1 MFGLEILK
9 SRLKDAPK
17 TSGVYLFKNKKDIPI
32 YIGKAIN
39 IKRRLSNY
47 GNLPKLPRRL
57 QKMVSQ
63 TVNIDFELTESERN
77 ALLLEALLIK
87 KFSPR
92 YNIRLKDDKS
102 FPLIKITNGAFPRLT
117 RFRNDF
123 SNEDKV
129 FGPFTSAL
137 KTDKVIKILQKSF
150 KLRSCN
156 DSEFKNRT
164 RPCLLY
170 DLKQCSAPCVSKVD
184 ENEYKNQ
191 VSDTIKF
198 FQGSQ
203 KKIFNKLEKQMVY
216 FSESQNYEKAAE
228 LRDSIQSLNYIIR
241 EEVKI
246 STQETNFDYIHIDN
260 KKHFSIYI
268 GFIRYGRYLGGNLIY
283 YSDKF
288 EEDIDPTSLIIQF
301 YLKSFRPKKIII
313 SKKIQGYNELKSIMK
328 ENYKIDVSLK
338 SNNIVGIQKISNLTA
353 KRNDKEVSLQKQK
366 YVNNQEILNLLK
378 IKFNIKNNV
387 ERVEAYD
394 NSFFGN
400 NYAVASYVVFNEEGF
415 SIKDSRTYKFKDY
428 DLKKFGDA
436 DLMRKVFKSRFSKD
450 DKILPDIIIIDG
462 AQPYLKICQEA
473 INESGINEDIKLI
486 GVSKGF
492 KRDFRFDRYH
502 LINEKNLS
510 LKDNPQIE
518 GFIQKMRDQAHK
530 LSKKNSMKRMSDS
543 LKTSFLDD
551 IDGIGK
557 VKKMRVINFFGSVQ
571 NLKRANRDELTQIKG
586 LNSKNIK
593 AILDKING

>member
-1 MFGLEILK
+1 MIGLEILK
-9 SRLKDAPK
+9 NRIKEAPK

-102 FPLIKITNGAFPRLT
+102 FPLIKITNGNFPRLT

-123 SNEDKV
+123 HQDDRV

-150 KLRSCN
+150 KLRSCS
-156 DSEFKNRT
+156 DLEFKNRK
-164 RPCLLY
+164 RPCLLF
-170 DLKQCSAPCVSKVD
+170 DLKQCSAPCVQYV
-184 ENEYKNQ
+184 NQ
-191 VSDTIKF
+191 QDYEQQVNDTIKF
-198 FQGSQ
+198 FQGNQ
-203 KKIFNKLEKQMVY
+203 KSIFNKLEKQMIF
-216 FSESQNYEKAAE
+216 FSKNENYEKAAE
-228 LRDSIQSLNYIIR
+228 VRDSLQSLNYIIR

-246 STQETNFDYIHIDN
+246 GNQDANYDYIHIND
-260 KKHFSIYI
+260 KGYFSIFI

-283 YSDKF
+283 YSEKVED
-288 EEDIDPTSLIIQF
+288 DIDATSLIIQF
-301 YLKSFRPKKIII
+301 YLKSFRPNKIILSKKII
-313 SKKIQGYNELKSIMK
+313 GYSELKSIMND
-328 ENYKIDVSLK
+328 NYKIDTIIKKNSIPGMK
-338 SNNIVGIQKISNLTA
+338 QISKLALN
-353 KRNDKEVSLQKQK
+353 KNDKEVLLQKQK
-366 YVNNQEILNLLK
+366 YQSNNEILELLK
-378 IKFNIKNNV
+378 YRFKINYPI
-387 ERVEAYD
+387 ERIEAYD

-400 NYAVASYVVFNEEGF
+400 NYAVSSYVVFNEDGF

-436 DLMRKVFKSRFSKD
+436 DLMRKVFEARFSKD
-450 DKILPDIIIIDG
+450 DKVLPDIIIIDG
-462 AQPYLKICQEA
+462 GLPYLKIC
-473 INESGINEDIKLI
+473 NEITQKNGIKEDIFLI
-486 GVSKGF
+486 GVSKGY

-502 LINEKNLS
+502 TSKERNIS
-510 LKDNPQIE
+510 LKEVPQIE
-518 GFIQKMRDQAHK
+518 GFIQKMRDKAHN

-543 LKTSFLDD
+543 LKTSFLDG
-551 IDGIGK
+551 ISGIGK
-557 VKKMRVINFFGSVQ
+557 IKKMRVINFFGNVQ
-571 NLKRANRDELTQIKG
+571 NLKQATRDELIQIKG
-586 LNSKNIK
+586 LNSKNIQD
-593 AILDKING
+593 ILDKING

>member
-1 MFGLEILK
+1 MIGLEVLK
-9 SRLKDAPK
+9 NRIKEAPR
-17 TSGVYLFKNKKDIPI
+17 TSGVYLFKNKKDVPI

-102 FPLIKITNGAFPRLT
+102 FPLIKITDGQFPRLT

-123 SNEDKV
+123 HQDDRV

-150 KLRSCN
+150 KLRSCT
-156 DSEFKNRT
+156 DLEFKNRK
-164 RPCLLY
+164 RPCLLF
-170 DLKQCSAPCVSKVD
+170 DLKQCSAPCVKYVSQKD
-184 ENEYKNQ
+184 YEKQ

-203 KKIFNKLEKQMVY
+203 KSIFDKLEKQMIF
-216 FSESQNYEKAAE
+216 FSKNENYEKAAE
-228 LRDSIQSLNYIIR
+228 VRDSIQSLNYIIR
-241 EEVKI
+241 EEIKVGN
-246 STQETNFDYIHIDN
+246 QDANYDYIYIND
-260 KKHFSIYI
+260 KGYFSIFI

-283 YSDKF
+283 YSEKVED
-288 EEDIDPTSLIIQF
+288 DIDATSLIIQF
-301 YLKSFRPKKIII
+301 YLKSFRPNKIILSKKII
-313 SKKIQGYNELKSIMK
+313 GYLELKSIMN
-328 ENYKIDVSLK
+328 ENYKIETSLR
-338 SNNIVGIQKISNLTA
+338 NNTIPGIRQISKLTLN
-353 KRNDKEVSLQKQK
+353 KNDKEVLLQKQK
-366 YVNNQEILNLLK
+366 YQSSKEILELLK
-378 IKFNIKNNV
+378 YRFGISHSI
-387 ERVEAYD
+387 ERIEAYD

-400 NYAVASYVVFNEEGF
+400 NYAVSSYVVFNEDGF

-436 DLMRKVFKSRFSKD
+436 DLMRKVFEARFSKD
-450 DKILPDIIIIDG
+450 DKVLPDIMIIDG
-462 AQPYLKICQEA
+462 GMPYLKICKE
-473 INESGINEDIKLI
+473 IIEKNGIKEDIFLI

-502 LINEKNLS
+502 TSKERNIS
-510 LKDNPQIE
+510 LREVPQIE
-518 GFIQKMRDQAHK
+518 GFIQKMRDKAHN

-543 LKTSFLDD
+543 LKTSFLDG
-551 IDGIGK
+551 IAGIGK
-557 VKKMRVINFFGSVQ
+557 IKKMRVINFFGNVQ
-571 NLKRANRDELTQIKG
+571 NLKQSTRDELIQIKG
-586 LNSKNIK
+586 LNSKNIQD
-593 AILDKING
+593 ILDKING

>member
-462 AQPYLKICQEA
+462 AHPYLKICQEA

>member
-283 YSDKF
+283 YSGKF

-313 SKKIQGYNELKSIMK
+313 SKRIQGYNELKSIMK

-387 ERVEAYD
+387 ERIEAYD

-473 INESGINEDIKLI
+473 INESGIHENIKLI

-510 LKDNPQIE
+510 LKGNPQIE

>member
-1 MFGLEILK
+1 MIGLEVLK
-9 SRLKDAPK
+9 NRLKEAPK

-32 YIGKAIN
+32 YIGKAIY

-102 FPLIKITNGAFPRLT
+102 FPLIKITDGQFPRLT

-123 SNEDKV
+123 HQDDRV

-150 KLRSCN
+150 KLRSCT
-156 DSEFKNRT
+156 DLEFKNRK
-164 RPCLLY
+164 RPCLLF
-170 DLKQCSAPCVSKVD
+170 DLKQCSAPCVKYVSQKD
-184 ENEYKNQ
+184 YEKQ

-203 KKIFNKLEKQMVY
+203 KSIFDKLEKQMIF
-216 FSESQNYEKAAE
+216 FSKNENYEKAAE
-228 LRDSIQSLNYIIR
+228 VRDSIQSLNYIIR
-241 EEVKI
+241 EEIKVGN
-246 STQETNFDYIHIDN
+246 QDTNYDYIYIND
-260 KKHFSIYI
+260 KGYFSIFI

-283 YSDKF
+283 YSEKVED
-288 EEDIDPTSLIIQF
+288 DIDATSLIIQF
-301 YLKSFRPKKIII
+301 YLKSFRPNKIILSKKII
-313 SKKIQGYNELKSIMK
+313 GYLELKSIMN
-328 ENYKIDVSLK
+328 ENYKIETSLR
-338 SNNIVGIQKISNLTA
+338 NNTIPGIRQISKLTLN
-353 KRNDKEVSLQKQK
+353 KNDKEVLLQKQK
-366 YVNNQEILNLLK
+366 YQSSKEILELLK
-378 IKFNIKNNV
+378 YRFGISHSI
-387 ERVEAYD
+387 ERIEAYD

-400 NYAVASYVVFNEEGF
+400 NYAVSSYVVFNEDGF

-436 DLMRKVFKSRFSKD
+436 DLMRKVFEARFSKD
-450 DKILPDIIIIDG
+450 DKVLPDIMIIDG
-462 AQPYLKICQEA
+462 GMPYLKICKE
-473 INESGINEDIKLI
+473 IIEKNGIKEDIFLI

-502 LINEKNLS
+502 TSKERNIS
-510 LKDNPQIE
+510 LREVPQIE
-518 GFIQKMRDQAHK
+518 GFIQKMRDKAHN

-543 LKTSFLDD
+543 LKTSFLDG
-551 IDGIGK
+551 IAGIGK
-557 VKKMRVINFFGSVQ
+557 IKKMRVINFFGNVQ
-571 NLKRANRDELTQIKG
+571 NLKQSTRDELIQIKG
-586 LNSKNIK
+586 LNSKNIQD
-593 AILDKING
+593 ILDKING

>member
-283 YSDKF
+283 YSGKF

-473 INESGINEDIKLI
+473 INESGINENIKLI

-502 LINEKNLS
+502 LIDEKNLS

>member
-338 SNNIVGIQKISNLTA
+338 SNNIEGIQKISNLTA

-473 INESGINEDIKLI
+473 INESGINENIKLI

>member
-283 YSDKF
+283 YSGKF

-387 ERVEAYD
+387 ERIEAYD

-462 AQPYLKICQEA
+462 AYPYLKICQEA
-473 INESGINEDIKLI
+473 INESGIHENIKLI

-502 LINEKNLS
+502 LLDEKNLS

>member
-123 SNEDKV
+123 SNEDRV

-301 YLKSFRPKKIII
+301 YLKSFRPKKLII

-462 AQPYLKICQEA
+462 AHPYLKICQEA

-571 NLKRANRDELTQIKG
+571 NLKRANKDELTQIKG

>member
-1 MFGLEILK
+1 MIGLEVLK
-9 SRLKDAPK
+9 NRIKEAPK

-102 FPLIKITNGAFPRLT
+102 FPLIKITDGQFPRLT

-123 SNEDKV
+123 HQDDRV

-150 KLRSCN
+150 KLRSCS
-156 DSEFKNRT
+156 DLEFKNRK
-164 RPCLLY
+164 RPCLLF
-170 DLKQCSAPCVSKVD
+170 DLKQCSAPCVKYVSQKD
-184 ENEYKNQ
+184 YEKQ

-203 KKIFNKLEKQMVY
+203 KSIFDKLEKQMIF
-216 FSESQNYEKAAE
+216 FSKNKNYEKAAE
-228 LRDSIQSLNYIIR
+228 VRDSIQSLNYIIR
-241 EEVKI
+241 EEIKVGN
-246 STQETNFDYIHIDN
+246 QDTNYDYIYIND
-260 KKHFSIYI
+260 KGYFSIFI

-283 YSDKF
+283 YSEKVED
-288 EEDIDPTSLIIQF
+288 DIDATSLIIQF
-301 YLKSFRPKKIII
+301 YLKSFRPNKIILSKKII
-313 SKKIQGYNELKSIMK
+313 GYLELKSIMN
-328 ENYKIDVSLK
+328 ENYKIETSLR
-338 SNNIVGIQKISNLTA
+338 NNTIPGIRQISKLTLN
-353 KRNDKEVSLQKQK
+353 KNDKEVLLQKQK
-366 YVNNQEILNLLK
+366 YQSSKEILELLK
-378 IKFNIKNNV
+378 YRFGISHSI
-387 ERVEAYD
+387 ERIEAYD

-400 NYAVASYVVFNEEGF
+400 NYAVSSYVVFNEDGF

-436 DLMRKVFKSRFSKD
+436 DLMRKVFEARFSKD
-450 DKILPDIIIIDG
+450 DKVLPDIMIIDG
-462 AQPYLKICQEA
+462 GMPYLKICKE
-473 INESGINEDIKLI
+473 IIEKNGIKEDIFLI

-502 LINEKNLS
+502 TSKERNIS
-510 LKDNPQIE
+510 LREVPQIE
-518 GFIQKMRDQAHK
+518 GFIQKMRDKAHN

-543 LKTSFLDD
+543 LKTSFLDG
-551 IDGIGK
+551 IAGIGK
-557 VKKMRVINFFGSVQ
+557 IKKMRVINFFGNVQ
-571 NLKRANRDELTQIKG
+571 NLKQSTRDELIQIKG
-586 LNSKNIK
+586 LNSKNIQD
-593 AILDKING
+593 ILDKING

>member
-473 INESGINEDIKLI
+473 INESGINENIKLI

-502 LINEKNLS
+502 LIDEKNLS

>member
-1 MFGLEILK
+1 MIGLEILK
-9 SRLKDAPK
+9 NRIKEAPK

-102 FPLIKITNGAFPRLT
+102 FPLIKITNGNFPRLT

-123 SNEDKV
+123 HQDDRV

-150 KLRSCN
+150 KLRSCS
-156 DSEFKNRT
+156 DLEFKNRK
-164 RPCLLY
+164 RPCLLF
-170 DLKQCSAPCVSKVD
+170 DLKQCSAPCVQYV
-184 ENEYKNQ
+184 NQ
-191 VSDTIKF
+191 QDYEQQVNDTIKF
-198 FQGSQ
+198 FQGNQ
-203 KKIFNKLEKQMVY
+203 KSIFNKLEKQMIF
-216 FSESQNYEKAAE
+216 FSKNENYEKAAE
-228 LRDSIQSLNYIIR
+228 VRDSLQSLNYIIR

-246 STQETNFDYIHIDN
+246 GNQDANYDYIHIND
-260 KKHFSIYI
+260 KDYFSIFI

-283 YSDKF
+283 YSEKVED
-288 EEDIDPTSLIIQF
+288 DIDATSLIIQF
-301 YLKSFRPKKIII
+301 YLKSFRPNKIILSKKII
-313 SKKIQGYNELKSIMK
+313 GYSELKSIMND
-328 ENYKIDVSLK
+328 NYKIDTIIKKNSIPGMK
-338 SNNIVGIQKISNLTA
+338 QISKLALN
-353 KRNDKEVSLQKQK
+353 KNDKEVLLQKQK
-366 YVNNQEILNLLK
+366 YQSNNEILELLK
-378 IKFNIKNNV
+378 YRFKINYPI
-387 ERVEAYD
+387 ERIEAYD

-400 NYAVASYVVFNEEGF
+400 NYAVSSYVVFNEDGF

-436 DLMRKVFKSRFSKD
+436 DLMRKVFEARFSKD
-450 DKILPDIIIIDG
+450 DKVLPDIIIIDG
-462 AQPYLKICQEA
+462 GLPYLKIC
-473 INESGINEDIKLI
+473 NEIIQKNGIKEDIFLI
-486 GVSKGF
+486 GVSKGY

-502 LINEKNLS
+502 TSKERNIS
-510 LKDNPQIE
+510 LKEVPQIE
-518 GFIQKMRDQAHK
+518 GFIQKMRDKAHN

-543 LKTSFLDD
+543 LKTSFLDG
-551 IDGIGK
+551 ISGIGK
-557 VKKMRVINFFGSVQ
+557 IKKMRVINF
-571 NLKRANRDELTQIKG
+571 LEMC
-586 LNSKNIK
+586 
-593 AILDKING
+593 KI

>member
-1 MFGLEILK
+1 MIGLEILK
-9 SRLKDAPK
+9 NRIKEAPK

-102 FPLIKITNGAFPRLT
+102 FPLIKITNGNFPRLT

-123 SNEDKV
+123 HQDDRV

-150 KLRSCN
+150 KLRSCS
-156 DSEFKNRT
+156 DLEFKNRK
-164 RPCLLY
+164 RPCLLF
-170 DLKQCSAPCVSKVD
+170 DLKQCSAPCVQYV
-184 ENEYKNQ
+184 NQ
-191 VSDTIKF
+191 QDYEQQVNDTIKF
-198 FQGSQ
+198 FQGNQ
-203 KKIFNKLEKQMVY
+203 KSIFNKLEKQMIF
-216 FSESQNYEKAAE
+216 FSKNENYEKAAE
-228 LRDSIQSLNYIIR
+228 VRDSLQSLNYIIR

-246 STQETNFDYIHIDN
+246 GNQDANYDYIHIND
-260 KKHFSIYI
+260 KGYFSIFI

-283 YSDKF
+283 YSEKVED
-288 EEDIDPTSLIIQF
+288 DIDATSLIIQF
-301 YLKSFRPKKIII
+301 YLKSFRPNKIILSKKII
-313 SKKIQGYNELKSIMK
+313 GYSELKSIMND
-328 ENYKIDVSLK
+328 NYKIDTIIKKNSIPGMK
-338 SNNIVGIQKISNLTA
+338 QISKLALN
-353 KRNDKEVSLQKQK
+353 KNDKEVLLQKQK
-366 YVNNQEILNLLK
+366 YQSNNEILELLK
-378 IKFNIKNNV
+378 YRFKINYSI
-387 ERVEAYD
+387 ERIEAYD

-400 NYAVASYVVFNEEGF
+400 NYAVSSYVVFNEDGF

-436 DLMRKVFKSRFSKD
+436 DLMRKVFEARFSKD
-450 DKILPDIIIIDG
+450 DKVLPDIIIIDG
-462 AQPYLKICQEA
+462 GFPYLKIC
-473 INESGINEDIKLI
+473 NEIIQKNGIKEDIFLI
-486 GVSKGF
+486 GVSKGY

-502 LINEKNLS
+502 TSKERNIS
-510 LKDNPQIE
+510 LKEVPQIE
-518 GFIQKMRDQAHK
+518 GFIQKMRDKAHN

-543 LKTSFLDD
+543 LKTSFLDG
-551 IDGIGK
+551 ISGIGK
-557 VKKMRVINFFGSVQ
+557 IKKMRVINFFGNVQ
-571 NLKRANRDELTQIKG
+571 NLKQATRDELIQIKG
-586 LNSKNIK
+586 LNSKNIQD
-593 AILDKING
+593 ILDKING

>member
-288 EEDIDPTSLIIQF
+288 EEDIDHTSLIIQF

-473 INESGINEDIKLI
+473 INESGINENIKLI

>member
-1 MFGLEILK
+1 MIGLEVLK
-9 SRLKDAPK
+9 NRIKEAPK

-102 FPLIKITNGAFPRLT
+102 FPLIKITDGQFPRLT

-123 SNEDKV
+123 HQDDRV

-150 KLRSCN
+150 KLRSCS
-156 DSEFKNRT
+156 DLEFKNRK
-164 RPCLLY
+164 RPCLLF
-170 DLKQCSAPCVSKVD
+170 DLKQCSAPCVKYVSQKD
-184 ENEYKNQ
+184 YEKQ
-191 VSDTIKF
+191 VGDTIKF

-203 KKIFNKLEKQMVY
+203 KSIFDKLEKQMIF
-216 FSESQNYEKAAE
+216 FSKNENYEKAAE
-228 LRDSIQSLNYIIR
+228 VRDSIQSLNYIIR
-241 EEVKI
+241 EEIKVGN
-246 STQETNFDYIHIDN
+246 QDTNYDYIYIND
-260 KKHFSIYI
+260 KGYFSIFI

-283 YSDKF
+283 YSEKVED
-288 EEDIDPTSLIIQF
+288 DIDATSLIIQF
-301 YLKSFRPKKIII
+301 YLKSFRPNKIILSKKII
-313 SKKIQGYNELKSIMK
+313 GYLELKSIMN
-328 ENYKIDVSLK
+328 ENYKIETSLR
-338 SNNIVGIQKISNLTA
+338 NNTIPGIRQISKLTLN
-353 KRNDKEVSLQKQK
+353 KNDKEVLLQKQK
-366 YVNNQEILNLLK
+366 YQSSKEILELLK
-378 IKFNIKNNV
+378 YRFGIGHSI
-387 ERVEAYD
+387 ERIEAYD

-400 NYAVASYVVFNEEGF
+400 NYAVSSYVVFNEDGF

-436 DLMRKVFKSRFSKD
+436 DLMRKVFEARFSKD
-450 DKILPDIIIIDG
+450 DKVLPDIMIIDG
-462 AQPYLKICQEA
+462 GMPYLKICKE
-473 INESGINEDIKLI
+473 IIEKNGIKEDIFLI

-502 LINEKNLS
+502 TSKERNIS
-510 LKDNPQIE
+510 LREVPQIE
-518 GFIQKMRDQAHK
+518 GFIQKMRDKAHN

-543 LKTSFLDD
+543 LKTSFLDG
-551 IDGIGK
+551 IAGIGK
-557 VKKMRVINFFGSVQ
+557 IKKMRVINFFGNVQ
-571 NLKRANRDELTQIKG
+571 NLKQSTRDELIQIKG
-586 LNSKNIK
+586 LNSKNIQD
-593 AILDKING
+593 ILDKING

>member
-1 MFGLEILK
+1 MIGLEVLK
-9 SRLKDAPK
+9 NRIKEAPK

-102 FPLIKITNGAFPRLT
+102 FPLIKITDGQFPRLT

-123 SNEDKV
+123 HQDDRV

-150 KLRSCN
+150 KLRSCT
-156 DSEFKNRT
+156 DLEFKNRK
-164 RPCLLY
+164 RPCLLF
-170 DLKQCSAPCVSKVD
+170 DLKQCSAPCVKYVSQKD
-184 ENEYKNQ
+184 YEKQ
-191 VSDTIKF
+191 VGDTIKF

-203 KKIFNKLEKQMVY
+203 KSIFDKLEKQMIF
-216 FSESQNYEKAAE
+216 FSKNENYEKAAE
-228 LRDSIQSLNYIIR
+228 VRDSIQSLNYIIR
-241 EEVKI
+241 EEIKVGN
-246 STQETNFDYIHIDN
+246 QDANYDYIYIND
-260 KKHFSIYI
+260 KGYFSIFI

-283 YSDKF
+283 YSEKVED
-288 EEDIDPTSLIIQF
+288 DIDATSLIIQF
-301 YLKSFRPKKIII
+301 YLKSFRPNKIILSKKII
-313 SKKIQGYNELKSIMK
+313 GYLELKSIMN
-328 ENYKIDVSLK
+328 ENYKIETSLR
-338 SNNIVGIQKISNLTA
+338 NNTIPGIRQISKLTLN
-353 KRNDKEVSLQKQK
+353 KNDKEVLLQKQK
-366 YVNNQEILNLLK
+366 YQSSKEILELLK
-378 IKFNIKNNV
+378 YRFGISHSI
-387 ERVEAYD
+387 ERIEAYD

-400 NYAVASYVVFNEEGF
+400 NYAVSSYVVFNEDGF

-436 DLMRKVFKSRFSKD
+436 DLMRKVFEARFSKD
-450 DKILPDIIIIDG
+450 DKVLPDIMIIDG
-462 AQPYLKICQEA
+462 GIPYLKICKE
-473 INESGINEDIKLI
+473 IIEKNGIKEDIFLI

-502 LINEKNLS
+502 TSKERNIS
-510 LKDNPQIE
+510 LREVPQIE
-518 GFIQKMRDQAHK
+518 GFIQKMRDKAHN

-543 LKTSFLDD
+543 LKTSFLDG
-551 IDGIGK
+551 IAGIGK
-557 VKKMRVINFFGSVQ
+557 IKKMRVINFFGNVQ
-571 NLKRANRDELTQIKG
+571 NLKQSTRDELIQIKG
-586 LNSKNIK
+586 LNSKNIQD
-593 AILDKING
+593 ILDKING

>member
-1 MFGLEILK
+1 MIGLEVLK
-9 SRLKDAPK
+9 NRIKEAPK

-102 FPLIKITNGAFPRLT
+102 FPLIKITDGQFPRLT

-123 SNEDKV
+123 HQDDRV

-150 KLRSCN
+150 KLRSCT
-156 DSEFKNRT
+156 DLEFKNRK
-164 RPCLLY
+164 RPCLLF
-170 DLKQCSAPCVSKVD
+170 DLKQCSAPCVKYVSQKD
-184 ENEYKNQ
+184 YEKQ
-191 VSDTIKF
+191 VGDTIKF

-203 KKIFNKLEKQMVY
+203 KSIFDKLEKQMIF
-216 FSESQNYEKAAE
+216 FSKNENYEKAAE
-228 LRDSIQSLNYIIR
+228 VRDSIQSLNYIIR
-241 EEVKI
+241 EEIKVGN
-246 STQETNFDYIHIDN
+246 QDTNYDYIYIND
-260 KKHFSIYI
+260 KGYFSIFI

-283 YSDKF
+283 YSEKVED
-288 EEDIDPTSLIIQF
+288 DIDATSLIIQF
-301 YLKSFRPKKIII
+301 YLKSFRPNKIILSKKII
-313 SKKIQGYNELKSIMK
+313 GYLELKSIMN
-328 ENYKIDVSLK
+328 ENYKIETSLR
-338 SNNIVGIQKISNLTA
+338 NNTIPGIRQISKLTLN
-353 KRNDKEVSLQKQK
+353 KNDKEVLLQKQK
-366 YVNNQEILNLLK
+366 YQSSKEILELLK
-378 IKFNIKNNV
+378 YRFGIGHSI
-387 ERVEAYD
+387 ERIEAYD

-400 NYAVASYVVFNEEGF
+400 NYAVSSYVVFNEDGF

-436 DLMRKVFKSRFSKD
+436 DLMRKVFEARFSKD
-450 DKILPDIIIIDG
+450 DKVLPDIMIIDG
-462 AQPYLKICQEA
+462 GMPYLKICKE
-473 INESGINEDIKLI
+473 IIEKNGIKEDIFLI

-502 LINEKNLS
+502 TSKERNIS
-510 LKDNPQIE
+510 LREVPQIE
-518 GFIQKMRDQAHK
+518 GFIQKMRDKAHN

-543 LKTSFLDD
+543 LKTSFLDG
-551 IDGIGK
+551 IAGIGK
-557 VKKMRVINFFGSVQ
+557 IKKMRVINFFGNVQ
-571 NLKRANRDELTQIKG
+571 NLKQSTRDELIQIKG
-586 LNSKNIK
+586 LNSKNIQD
-593 AILDKING
+593 ILDKING

>member
-9 SRLKDAPK
+9 SKLKDAPK

-288 EEDIDPTSLIIQF
+288 EEDIDPNSLIIQF

-313 SKKIQGYNELKSIMK
+313 SKKIQGFKELKSIMK

-378 IKFNIKNNV
+378 NKFNIKNNV

-415 SIKDSRTYKFKDY
+415 SVKDSRTYKFKDY

-473 INESGINEDIKLI
+473 INESGINENIKLI

-502 LINEKNLS
+502 LIDEKNLS

>member
-47 GNLPKLPRRL
+47 SNLPKLPRRL

-191 VSDTIKF
+191 VNDTIKF

-473 INESGINEDIKLI
+473 INESGINENIKLI

>member
-184 ENEYKNQ
+184 KNEYKNQ

-338 SNNIVGIQKISNLTA
+338 SNNIEGIQKISNLTA

-473 INESGINEDIKLI
+473 INESGINENIKLI

>member
-473 INESGINEDIKLI
+473 INESGINENIKLI

-502 LINEKNLS
+502 LIDEKNLS

-571 NLKRANRDELTQIKG
+571 NLKQANRDELTQIKG

>member
-1 MFGLEILK
+1 MIGLEVLK
-9 SRLKDAPK
+9 NRIKEAPK

-102 FPLIKITNGAFPRLT
+102 FPLIKITDGQFPRLT

-123 SNEDKV
+123 HQDDRV

-150 KLRSCN
+150 KLRSCT
-156 DSEFKNRT
+156 DLEFKNRK
-164 RPCLLY
+164 RPCLLF
-170 DLKQCSAPCVSKVD
+170 DLKQCSAPCVKYVSQKD
-184 ENEYKNQ
+184 YEKQ
-191 VSDTIKF
+191 VGDTIKF

-203 KKIFNKLEKQMVY
+203 KSIFDKLEKQMIF
-216 FSESQNYEKAAE
+216 FSKNENYEKAAE
-228 LRDSIQSLNYIIR
+228 VRDSIQSLNYIIR
-241 EEVKI
+241 EEIKI
-246 STQETNFDYIHIDN
+246 GNQDANYDYIYIND
-260 KKHFSIYI
+260 KGYFSIFI

-283 YSDKF
+283 YSEKVED
-288 EEDIDPTSLIIQF
+288 DIDATSLIIQF
-301 YLKSFRPKKIII
+301 YLKSFRPNKIILSKKII
-313 SKKIQGYNELKSIMK
+313 GYLELKSIMN
-328 ENYKIDVSLK
+328 ENYKIETSLR
-338 SNNIVGIQKISNLTA
+338 NNTIPGIRQISKLTLN
-353 KRNDKEVSLQKQK
+353 KNDKEVLLQKQK
-366 YVNNQEILNLLK
+366 YQSSKEILELLK
-378 IKFNIKNNV
+378 YRFGISHSI
-387 ERVEAYD
+387 ERIEAYD

-400 NYAVASYVVFNEEGF
+400 NYAVSSYVVFNEDGF

-436 DLMRKVFKSRFSKD
+436 DLMRKVFEARFSKD
-450 DKILPDIIIIDG
+450 DKVLPDIMIIDG
-462 AQPYLKICQEA
+462 GMPYLKICKE
-473 INESGINEDIKLI
+473 IIEKNGIKEDIFLI

-502 LINEKNLS
+502 TSRERNIS
-510 LKDNPQIE
+510 LREVPQIE
-518 GFIQKMRDQAHK
+518 GFIQKMRDKAHN

-543 LKTSFLDD
+543 LKTSFLDG
-551 IDGIGK
+551 IAGIGK
-557 VKKMRVINFFGSVQ
+557 IKKMRVINFFGNVQ
-571 NLKRANRDELTQIKG
+571 NLKQSTRDELIQIKG
-586 LNSKNIK
+586 LNSKNIQD
-593 AILDKING
+593 ILDKING

>member
-301 YLKSFRPKKIII
+301 YLKSFRPKKIIF

-328 ENYKIDVSLK
+328 ENYKIDV
-338 SNNIVGIQKISNLTA
+338 
-353 KRNDKEVSLQKQK
+353 
-366 YVNNQEILNLLK
+366 
-378 IKFNIKNNV
+378 
-387 ERVEAYD
+387 
-394 NSFFGN
+394 
-400 NYAVASYVVFNEEGF
+400 
-415 SIKDSRTYKFKDY
+415 
-428 DLKKFGDA
+428 
-436 DLMRKVFKSRFSKD
+436 
-450 DKILPDIIIIDG
+450 
-462 AQPYLKICQEA
+462 
-473 INESGINEDIKLI
+473 
-486 GVSKGF
+486 
-492 KRDFRFDRYH
+492 
-502 LINEKNLS
+502 LS
-510 LKDNPQIE
+510 LIH
-518 GFIQKMRDQAHK
+518 I
-530 LSKKNSMKRMSDS
+530 
-543 LKTSFLDD
+543 
-551 IDGIGK
+551 
-557 VKKMRVINFFGSVQ
+557 
-571 NLKRANRDELTQIKG
+571 
-586 LNSKNIK
+586 
-593 AILDKING
+593 

>member
-1 MFGLEILK
+1 MIGLEILK
-9 SRLKDAPK
+9 NRIKEAPK

-102 FPLIKITNGAFPRLT
+102 FPLIKITNGNFPRLT

-123 SNEDKV
+123 HQDDRV

-150 KLRSCN
+150 KLRSCS
-156 DSEFKNRT
+156 DLEFKNRK
-164 RPCLLY
+164 RPCLLF
-170 DLKQCSAPCVSKVD
+170 DLKQCSAPCVQYV
-184 ENEYKNQ
+184 NQ
-191 VSDTIKF
+191 QDYEQQVNDTIKF
-198 FQGSQ
+198 FQGNQ
-203 KKIFNKLEKQMVY
+203 KSIFNKLEKQMIF
-216 FSESQNYEKAAE
+216 FSKNENYEKAAE
-228 LRDSIQSLNYIIR
+228 VRDSLQSLNYIIR

-246 STQETNFDYIHIDN
+246 GNQDANYDYIHIND
-260 KKHFSIYI
+260 KDYFSIFI

-283 YSDKF
+283 YSEKVED
-288 EEDIDPTSLIIQF
+288 DIDATSLIIQF
-301 YLKSFRPKKIII
+301 YLKSFRPNKIILSKKII
-313 SKKIQGYNELKSIMK
+313 GYSELKSIMND
-328 ENYKIDVSLK
+328 NYKIETIIKKNSIPGMK
-338 SNNIVGIQKISNLTA
+338 QISKLALN
-353 KRNDKEVSLQKQK
+353 KNDKEVLLQKQK
-366 YVNNQEILNLLK
+366 YQSNNEILELLK
-378 IKFNIKNNV
+378 YRFKINYPI
-387 ERVEAYD
+387 ERIEAYD

-400 NYAVASYVVFNEEGF
+400 NYAVSSYVVFNEDGF

-436 DLMRKVFKSRFSKD
+436 DLMRKVFEARFSKD
-450 DKILPDIIIIDG
+450 DKVLPDIMIIDG
-462 AQPYLKICQEA
+462 GLPYLKIC
-473 INESGINEDIKLI
+473 NEIIQKNGIKEDIFLI
-486 GVSKGF
+486 GVSKGY

-502 LINEKNLS
+502 TSKERNIS
-510 LKDNPQIE
+510 LKEVPQIE
-518 GFIQKMRDQAHK
+518 GFIQKMRDKAHN

-543 LKTSFLDD
+543 LKTSFLDG
-551 IDGIGK
+551 ISGIGK
-557 VKKMRVINFFGSVQ
+557 IKKMRVINFFGNVQ
-571 NLKRANRDELTQIKG
+571 NLKQATRDELIQIKG
-586 LNSKNIK
+586 LNSKNIQD
-593 AILDKING
+593 ILDKING

>member
-1 MFGLEILK
+1 MIGLEILK
-9 SRLKDAPK
+9 NRIKEAPK

-102 FPLIKITNGAFPRLT
+102 FPLIKITNGNFPRLT

-123 SNEDKV
+123 HQDDRV

-150 KLRSCN
+150 KLRSCS
-156 DSEFKNRT
+156 DLEFKNRK
-164 RPCLLY
+164 RPCLLF
-170 DLKQCSAPCVSKVD
+170 DLKQCSAPCVQYV
-184 ENEYKNQ
+184 NQ
-191 VSDTIKF
+191 QDYEQQVNDTIKF
-198 FQGSQ
+198 FQGNQ
-203 KKIFNKLEKQMVY
+203 KSIFNKLEKQMIF
-216 FSESQNYEKAAE
+216 FSKNENYEKAAE
-228 LRDSIQSLNYIIR
+228 VRDSLQSLNYIIR

-246 STQETNFDYIHIDN
+246 GNQDANYDYIHISD
-260 KKHFSIYI
+260 KDYFSIFI

-283 YSDKF
+283 YSEKF
-288 EEDIDPTSLIIQF
+288 EDDIDATSLIIQF
-301 YLKSFRPKKIII
+301 YLKSFRPNKIILSKKII
-313 SKKIQGYNELKSIMK
+313 GYSELKSIMND
-328 ENYKIDVSLK
+328 NYKIDTIIKKNSIPGMK
-338 SNNIVGIQKISNLTA
+338 QISKLALN
-353 KRNDKEVSLQKQK
+353 KNDKEVLLQKQK
-366 YVNNQEILNLLK
+366 YQSNNEILELLK
-378 IKFNIKNNV
+378 YRFKINYPI
-387 ERVEAYD
+387 ERIEAYD

-400 NYAVASYVVFNEEGF
+400 NYAVSSYVVFNEDGF

-436 DLMRKVFKSRFSKD
+436 DLMRKVFEARFSKD
-450 DKILPDIIIIDG
+450 DKVLPDIIIIDG
-462 AQPYLKICQEA
+462 GLPYLKIC
-473 INESGINEDIKLI
+473 NEIIQKNGIKEDIFLI
-486 GVSKGF
+486 GVSKGY

-502 LINEKNLS
+502 TSKERNIS
-510 LKDNPQIE
+510 LKEVPQIE
-518 GFIQKMRDQAHK
+518 GFIQKMRDKAHN

-543 LKTSFLDD
+543 LKTSFLDG
-551 IDGIGK
+551 ISGIGK
-557 VKKMRVINFFGSVQ
+557 IKKMRVINFFGNVQ
-571 NLKRANRDELTQIKG
+571 NLKQATRDELIQIKG
-586 LNSKNIK
+586 LNSKNIQD
-593 AILDKING
+593 ILDKING

>member
-283 YSDKF
+283 YSGKF

-462 AQPYLKICQEA
+462 AHPYLKICQEA
-473 INESGINEDIKLI
+473 INESGINENIKLI

-502 LINEKNLS
+502 LIDEKNLS

>member
-1 MFGLEILK
+1 MIGLEVLK
-9 SRLKDAPK
+9 NRIKEAPK

-102 FPLIKITNGAFPRLT
+102 FPLIKITDGQFPRLT

-123 SNEDKV
+123 HQDDRV

-150 KLRSCN
+150 KLRSCT
-156 DSEFKNRT
+156 DLEFKNRK

-170 DLKQCSAPCVSKVD
+170 DLKQCSAPCVKYVSQKD
-184 ENEYKNQ
+184 YEKQ
-191 VSDTIKF
+191 VSDTVKF

-203 KKIFNKLEKQMVY
+203 KSIFDKLEKQMIF
-216 FSESQNYEKAAE
+216 FSKNENYEKAAE
-228 LRDSIQSLNYIIR
+228 VRDSIQSLNYIIR
-241 EEVKI
+241 EEIKVGN
-246 STQETNFDYIHIDN
+246 QDANYDYIYIND
-260 KKHFSIYI
+260 KDYFSIFI

-283 YSDKF
+283 YSEKVED
-288 EEDIDPTSLIIQF
+288 DIDATSLIIQF
-301 YLKSFRPKKIII
+301 YLKSFRPNKIILSKKII
-313 SKKIQGYNELKSIMK
+313 GYLELKSIMN
-328 ENYKIDVSLK
+328 ENYKIETSLR
-338 SNNIVGIQKISNLTA
+338 NNSIPGIRRISKLTLN
-353 KRNDKEVSLQKQK
+353 KNDAEVLLQKQK
-366 YVNNQEILNLLK
+366 YQSSKEILQLLK
-378 IKFNIKNNV
+378 YRFDISHPI
-387 ERVEAYD
+387 ERIEAYD

-400 NYAVASYVVFNEEGF
+400 NYAVSSYVVFNEDGF

-428 DLKKFGDA
+428 DLKRFGDA
-436 DLMRKVFKSRFSKD
+436 DLMRKVFEARFSKD
-450 DKILPDIIIIDG
+450 DKVLPDIMIIDG
-462 AQPYLKICQEA
+462 GIPYLKICKE
-473 INESGINEDIKLI
+473 ILEKNDIKEDIFLI

-502 LINEKNLS
+502 TSKDRNIS
-510 LKDNPQIE
+510 LKEVPQIE
-518 GFIQKMRDQAHK
+518 GFIQKMRDKAHN

-543 LKTSFLDD
+543 LKTSFLDG
-551 IDGIGK
+551 IAGIGK
-557 VKKMRVINFFGSVQ
+557 IKKMRVINFFGNVQ
-571 NLKRANRDELTQIKG
+571 NLKQTTRDELIQIKG
-586 LNSKNIK
+586 LNSKNIQD
-593 AILDKING
+593 ILDKING

>member
-1 MFGLEILK
+1 M
-9 SRLKDAPK
+9 
-17 TSGVYLFKNKKDIPI
+17 
-32 YIGKAIN
+32 
-39 IKRRLSNY
+39 
-47 GNLPKLPRRL
+47 
-57 QKMVSQ
+57 
-63 TVNIDFELTESERN
+63 
-77 ALLLEALLIK
+77 
-87 KFSPR
+87 
-92 YNIRLKDDKS
+92 
-102 FPLIKITNGAFPRLT
+102 
-117 RFRNDF
+117 
-123 SNEDKV
+123 
-129 FGPFTSAL
+129 
-137 KTDKVIKILQKSF
+137 
-150 KLRSCN
+150 
-156 DSEFKNRT
+156 
-164 RPCLLY
+164 LY

-473 INESGINEDIKLI
+473 INESGINENIKLI

>member
-1 MFGLEILK
+1 MIGLDVLK
-9 SRLKDAPK
+9 NRIKEAPK

-102 FPLIKITNGAFPRLT
+102 FPLIKITDGQFPRLT

-123 SNEDKV
+123 HQDDRV

-150 KLRSCN
+150 KLRSCT
-156 DSEFKNRT
+156 DLEFKNRK
-164 RPCLLY
+164 RPCLLF
-170 DLKQCSAPCVSKVD
+170 DLKQCSAPCVKYVSQKD
-184 ENEYKNQ
+184 YEKQ
-191 VSDTIKF
+191 VGDTIKF

-203 KKIFNKLEKQMVY
+203 KSIFDKLEKQMIF
-216 FSESQNYEKAAE
+216 FSKNENYEKAAE
-228 LRDSIQSLNYIIR
+228 VRDSIQSLNYIIR
-241 EEVKI
+241 EEIKVGN
-246 STQETNFDYIHIDN
+246 QDTNYDYIYIND
-260 KKHFSIYI
+260 KGYFSIFI

-283 YSDKF
+283 YSEKVED
-288 EEDIDPTSLIIQF
+288 DIDATSLIIQF
-301 YLKSFRPKKIII
+301 YLKSFRPNKIILSKKII
-313 SKKIQGYNELKSIMK
+313 GYLELKSIMN
-328 ENYKIDVSLK
+328 ENYKIETSLR
-338 SNNIVGIQKISNLTA
+338 NNTIPGIRQISKLTLN
-353 KRNDKEVSLQKQK
+353 KNDKEVLLQKQK
-366 YVNNQEILNLLK
+366 YQSSKEILELLK
-378 IKFNIKNNV
+378 YRFGISHSI
-387 ERVEAYD
+387 ERIEAYD

-400 NYAVASYVVFNEEGF
+400 NYAVSSYVVFNEDGF

-436 DLMRKVFKSRFSKD
+436 DLMRKVFEARFSKD
-450 DKILPDIIIIDG
+450 DKVLPDIMIIDG
-462 AQPYLKICQEA
+462 GMPYLKICKE
-473 INESGINEDIKLI
+473 IIEKNGIKEDIFLI

-502 LINEKNLS
+502 TSKERNIS
-510 LKDNPQIE
+510 LREVPQIE
-518 GFIQKMRDQAHK
+518 GFIQKMRDKAHN

-543 LKTSFLDD
+543 LKTSFLDG
-551 IDGIGK
+551 IAGIGK
-557 VKKMRVINFFGSVQ
+557 IKKMRVINFFGNVQ
-571 NLKRANRDELTQIKG
+571 NLKRSTRDELIQIKG
-586 LNSKNIK
+586 LNSKNIQD
-593 AILDKING
+593 ILDKING

>member
-1 MFGLEILK
+1 MLGLEILK

-473 INESGINEDIKLI
+473 INESGINENIKLI

-502 LINEKNLS
+502 LIDEKNLS

>member
-1 MFGLEILK
+1 MIGLEVLK
-9 SRLKDAPK
+9 NRIKEAPK

-102 FPLIKITNGAFPRLT
+102 FPLIKITDGQFPRLT

-123 SNEDKV
+123 HQDDRV

-150 KLRSCN
+150 KLRSCS
-156 DSEFKNRT
+156 DLEFKNRK
-164 RPCLLY
+164 RPCLLF
-170 DLKQCSAPCVSKVD
+170 DLKQCSAPCVKYVSQKD
-184 ENEYKNQ
+184 YEKQ

-203 KKIFNKLEKQMVY
+203 KSIFDKLEKQMIF
-216 FSESQNYEKAAE
+216 FSKNENYEKAAE
-228 LRDSIQSLNYIIR
+228 VRDSIQSLNYIIR
-241 EEVKI
+241 EEIKVGN
-246 STQETNFDYIHIDN
+246 QDTNYDYIYIND
-260 KKHFSIYI
+260 KGYFSIFI

-283 YSDKF
+283 YSEKVED
-288 EEDIDPTSLIIQF
+288 DIDATSLIIQF
-301 YLKSFRPKKIII
+301 YLKSFRPNKIILSKKII
-313 SKKIQGYNELKSIMK
+313 GYLELKSIMN
-328 ENYKIDVSLK
+328 ENYKIETSLR
-338 SNNIVGIQKISNLTA
+338 NNTIPGIRQISKLTLN
-353 KRNDKEVSLQKQK
+353 KNDKEVLLQKQK
-366 YVNNQEILNLLK
+366 YQNSKEILELLK
-378 IKFNIKNNV
+378 YRFGINHSI
-387 ERVEAYD
+387 ERIEAYD

-400 NYAVASYVVFNEEGF
+400 NYAVSSYVVFNEDGF

-428 DLKKFGDA
+428 DLRKFGDA
-436 DLMRKVFKSRFSKD
+436 DLMRKVFEARFSKD
-450 DKILPDIIIIDG
+450 DKVLPDIMIIDG
-462 AQPYLKICQEA
+462 GMPYLKICKE
-473 INESGINEDIKLI
+473 IIEKNGIKEDIFLI

-502 LINEKNLS
+502 TSKERNIS
-510 LKDNPQIE
+510 LREVPQIE
-518 GFIQKMRDQAHK
+518 GFIQKMRDKAHN

-543 LKTSFLDD
+543 LKTSFLDG
-551 IDGIGK
+551 IAGIGK
-557 VKKMRVINFFGSVQ
+557 IKKMRVINFFGNIQ
-571 NLKRANRDELTQIKG
+571 NLKQSTRDELIQIKG
-586 LNSKNIK
+586 LNSKNIQD
-593 AILDKING
+593 ILDKING

>member
-313 SKKIQGYNELKSIMK
+313 SKRIQGYNELKSIMK

-436 DLMRKVFKSRFSKD
+436 NLMRRVFKSRFSKD

-473 INESGINEDIKLI
+473 INESGINENIKLI

-586 LNSKNIK
+586 LNSKNIQ
-593 AILDKING
+593 AILNKING

>member
-123 SNEDKV
+123 SNDDKV

-288 EEDIDPTSLIIQF
+288 EQDIDPTSLIIQF

-473 INESGINEDIKLI
+473 INESGINENIKLI

>member
-400 NYAVASYVVFNEEGF
+400 NYAVASYVVFNEEGL

-473 INESGINEDIKLI
+473 INESGIIENIKLI

-502 LINEKNLS
+502 LIDEKNLS

>member
-473 INESGINEDIKLI
+473 INESGINENIKLI

-510 LKDNPQIE
+510 LRDNPQIE